1 MSYLPPKVC
10 ETKFTCPHCAVV
22 AKQTWKASN
31 RHFREGPTDLHHP
44 IRIAFCDHCQQYSLW
59 HLETM
64 VYPDRGMSPPPNPDM
79 PDLVQRYYSE
89 AASIANKSP
98 RAAAGLLRL
107 AIQVL
112 CQELGGAGKNI
123 NEDIGTLVQR
133 GLPTAV
139 QQSLDIVRVTGNSA
153 VHPGQ
158 IDTDDAQVV
167 GALFSL
173 LNVIVEYMVSLPNR
187 IGSLYNALPAAAL
200 EQIKKR
206 DGGNA

>member
-1 MSYLPPKVC
+1 
-10 ETKFTCPHCAVV
+10 
-22 AKQTWKASN
+22 
-31 RHFREGPTDLHHP
+31 
-44 IRIAFCDHCQQYSLW
+44 
-59 HLETM
+59 M
-64 VYPDRGMSPPPNPDM
+64 VYPDRGMAPPPNPDM
-79 PDLVQRYYSE
+79 PAVVQKYYSE
-89 AASIANKSP
+89 AASIATKSP

-133 GLPTAV
+133 GLPVTV

-167 GALFSL
+167 GVLFSL
-173 LNVIVEYMVSLPNR
+173 LNVIVEYMVSLPAR
-187 IGSLYNALPAAAL
+187 VGALYNALPTGAL

-206 DGGNA
+206 DNGGS